1 MSELGLEVAQLGENL
16 MIPEQDNQSE
26 AFYVEVITA
35 ALADGALRPDDRVLV
50 VCGSVR
56 DDASLKE
63 AGLRNFEMSNI
74 GGDVEVDV
82 ENLPYPE
89 GSYDAVI
96 VHSGLHHCAS
106 PHRGLLEM
114 YRVAKRCI
122 LLFEPADNLVTWLG
136 QKLGIGQTYEFA
148 AVQCNRLQCGGW
160 RNTSAPNWVY
170 RFNASEIRQTIN
182 CAAPFGPHRFRF
194 HYRTRVPW
202 RQLRVRRN
210 KIPFVMAMFAAPVL
224 RLLDALGPVAS
235 NNLATVIVKPD
246 LPLEKFPWLEQH
258 AKGWIAHRGWFL
270 RKFGP
275 S

>member
-1 MSELGLEVAQLGENL
+1 
-16 MIPEQDNQSE
+16 MIPEQDNQSDP
-26 AFYVEVITA
+26 FYVEVLRA
-35 ALADGALRPDDRVLV
+35 ALRDGALRAEDRVLV
-50 VCGSVR
+50 VCGGVK
-56 DDASLKE
+56 DEASLRE
-63 AGLRNFEMSNI
+63 AGLRNFELSNI
-74 GGDVEVDV
+74 GGEMEVDV
-82 ENLPYPE
+82 ENLSYAE
-89 GSYDAVI
+89 GSFDAVI

-122 LLFEPADNLVTWLG
+122 ILFEPADNLVTRLG

-148 AVQCNRLQCGGW
+148 AVQCNRLECGGW

-210 KIPFVMAMFAAPVL
+210 KLPLVMAMLAAPVL
-224 RLLDALGPVAS
+224 RVFDAVGPVAS
-235 NNLATVIVKPD
+235 NNMAAVIVKPD
-246 LPLEKFPWLEQH
+246 LTAEKFPWLEKSGSQ
-258 AKGWIAHRGWFL
+258 WIADRGWF
-270 RKFGP
+270 RGKFGP